1 MKKRNEVRTERLQ
14 LSLDP
19 HTYRVLGE
27 MAEIGLYGKNEA
39 EVASFLLRT
48 WLLANRTE
56 LASLGITLVPGTK
69 S

>member
-1 MKKRNEVRTERLQ
+1 MKKRNAVQTERLQ

-19 HTYRVLGE
+19 QTFKILGE
-27 MAEIGLYGKNEA
+27 MAAIGLYGKNEA

-56 LASLGITLVPGTK
+56 LGSLGIKLVRSPRP
-69 S
+69 